1 VPLFL
6 TLDVFQIIIDIIF
19 SIVNACVFIQYRG
32 HWLFSNVLH
41 VEITMAL
48 KLKKEFK
55 MTPFMVNLIEDGMA
69 MVLELFMFAFNT
81 RKQVCAILDCFLSF
95 LKKYENKKTHNMLI
109 LMLNPRFES
118 FKLVA
123 SFISWEQIVSMVK
136 DYDKQS
142 LFPILLK
149 CHHVLHSMLEFEIVI
164 D

>member
-1 VPLFL
+1 
-6 TLDVFQIIIDIIF
+6 
-19 SIVNACVFIQYRG
+19 
-32 HWLFSNVLH
+32 
-41 VEITMAL
+41 MAL

-123 SFISWEQIVSMVK
+123 SFIS
-136 DYDKQS
+136 
-142 LFPILLK
+142 
-149 CHHVLHSMLEFEIVI
+149 
-164 D
+164 